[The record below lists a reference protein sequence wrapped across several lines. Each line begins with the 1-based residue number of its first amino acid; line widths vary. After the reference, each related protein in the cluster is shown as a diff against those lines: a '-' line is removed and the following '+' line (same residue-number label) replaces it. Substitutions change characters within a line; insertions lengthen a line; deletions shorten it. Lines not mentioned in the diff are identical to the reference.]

1 MPCMQLISKLM
12 SLMGRHE
19 LVILDSF
26 EVDF

>member
-1 MPCMQLISKLM
+1 MQLISKLM